1 MAVIKPV
8 MGYRLEEPQG
18 PRAEVDQRAEFEVV
32 ESHCPV
38 QGQHMALDGQGGC

>member
-8 MGYRLEEPQG
+8 MGCRLDEYQN

-32 ESHCPV
+32 ESRARTWPWTGRV
-38 QGQHMALDGQGGC
+38 GVE